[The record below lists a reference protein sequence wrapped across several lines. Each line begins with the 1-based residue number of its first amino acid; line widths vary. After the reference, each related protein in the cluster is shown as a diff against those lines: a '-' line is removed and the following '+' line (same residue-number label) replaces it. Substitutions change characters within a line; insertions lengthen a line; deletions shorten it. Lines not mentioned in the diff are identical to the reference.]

1 MLSKEIHSGRF
12 CECKIQLQSNSL
24 RGLIFVHIITP
35 NKPKLAS
42 LVVGSGLALFSCCSI
57 RRRYEVWLL
66 SLFLFSFLFLNYSPV
81 DLKGHHKQA
90 AFHKSHTQNRA
101 ERKEKT
107 WQAIIYTK
115 MHVYEKIDSSTY
127 NRVPPKTLSFLW
139 NMGGKSLFIY
149 IGLEN
154 CI

>member
-12 CECKIQLQSNSL
+12 CECKIHLQSNSL

-101 ERKEKT
+101 ESCMFMKRLIVVHITGSRLKHYHFYET
-107 WQAIIYTK
+107 WG
-115 MHVYEKIDSSTY
+115 EKIC
-127 NRVPPKTLSFLW
+127 
-139 NMGGKSLFIY
+139 LFT
-149 IGLEN
+149 
-154 CI
+154 

>member
-1 MLSKEIHSGRF
+1 MPEETGFYL
-12 CECKIQLQSNSL
+12 
-24 RGLIFVHIITP
+24 P
-35 NKPKLAS
+35 LARCID
-42 LVVGSGLALFSCCSI
+42 LAGF
-57 RRRYEVWLL
+57 YEMCDFF
-66 SLFLFSFLFLNYSPV
+66 FLFSFLFLNYSPV

-139 NMGGKSLFIY
+139 NMGEKSLFIY
-149 IGLEN
+149 IGMEN